1 MCMYCNM
8 GDHTFKYDPPWEPRP
23 WPQDVPQPLTPASIN
38 PWDLK
43 RLQEYYELLKG
54 IKELED
60 KLGCPCEPNKA
71 DYIGMFKK
79 RIDALKKKS
88 AQKRSRR

>member
-8 GDHTFKYDPPWEPRP
+8 GDHTFRYDPPWEPNP
-23 WPQDVPQPLTPASIN
+23 WPPLVPRPSVPQIN
-38 PWDLK
+38 PWELQ

-71 DYIGMFKK
+71 DYLAMFEK
-79 RIDALKKKS
+79 RIKELKKKRR
-88 AQKRSRR
+88 AEKRNE